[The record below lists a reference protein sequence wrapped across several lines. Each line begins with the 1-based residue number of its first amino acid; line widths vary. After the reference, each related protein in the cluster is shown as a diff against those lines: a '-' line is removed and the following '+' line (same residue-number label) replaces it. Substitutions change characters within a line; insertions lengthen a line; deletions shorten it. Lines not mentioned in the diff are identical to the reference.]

1 MANNSKSRENL
12 RALVESS
19 LLVAIGFALSYVTPF
34 RLPWGG
40 SVTPLSMLP
49 ILMIGIRHG
58 LKWGLLGGVVYACLQ
73 MIQQFWPPPTGT
85 VQGYIAVVMLDYLV
99 AFTVLGL
106 SGLFRGKKYG
116 LLIAAPLCL
125 TLRFLSHFISGIIVW
140 GVYAE
145 NMPVWL
151 YSLTYNGSYMVPEI
165 ILTTIVS
172 AVLCLTAPPILFNMS
187 SKPKVA
193 EPSEASD

>member
-1 MANNSKSRENL
+1 MVNNSKSRENL

-125 TLRFLSHFISGIIVW
+125 SLRFLSHFISGIIVW
-140 GVYAE
+140 GVYAD

-187 SKPKVA
+187 NSQKVA
-193 EPSEASD
+193 ESSEVSD